1 MAVASGYRMSERA
14 AATDQSEHKAYC
26 IRADAT
32 DQSVERV
39 VVVRAVALANLI
51 DKDEVGNK

>member
-1 MAVASGYRMSERA
+1 MSERA